1 LKEKIMSKIKNSLV
15 AFSFFLA
22 LFAFAPV
29 ASYGQTARPPADVN
43 VVNTP
48 NVKVANT
55 SADPVPTLAQG
66 TTTVAG
72 TVQAQ
77 QSGSWDVGI
86 TGTPTFQVGNV
97 ANNPVLG
104 RDVDNPARQPF
115 TNVVSD
121 NHSFT
126 VPPGKRLV
134 IEYVSGGGFI
144 STGQKFLEVG
154 FLFTALIDGDRAG
167 VQHHFVPVFTGTQNT
182 GTNLFDIYAVSQQT
196 RIYVEPGGLVEGF
209 LEKTSGVAG
218 VSFTVSGYLVDVP

>member
-1 LKEKIMSKIKNSLV
+1 VSKMKNALV
-15 AFSFFLA
+15 ALGI
-22 LFAFAPV
+22 LFTLFVFAPS
-29 ASYGQTARPPADVN
+29 AGYGQSARPPADVN

-97 ANNPVLG
+97 ANNPVPG

-115 TNVVSD
+115 TKVVTDS
-121 NHSFT
+121 NSFA
-126 VPPGKRLV
+126 VPSGKRLV

-182 GTNLFDIYAVSQQT
+182 GMNQFDVYAVSQQT
-196 RIYVEPGGLVEGF
+196 RIYVEPGGLVQGF